1 MEKTI
6 ELRIPFQ
13 NSEKIKNE
21 LKTLNKVFS
30 VPLRN
35 SPLLMVCDLN
45 NAFKRKACD

>member
-21 LKTLNKVFS
+21 IKKTLNTVFS
-30 VPLRN
+30 VPLHN

-45 NAFKRKACD
+45 NAFKRKA

>member
-21 LKTLNKVFS
+21 IKNFEHS
-30 VPLRN
+30 IFC
-35 SPLLMVCDLN
+35 SPPQ
-45 NAFKRKACD
+45 